1 MAMFIVEIHDFGRE
15 KCADFSLPCLSP
27 ASLVAERPRLDGE
40 SVKSMLVVE
49 ILRRSAGHI
58 EKWSISRNQTAKTPF
73 DRYRPPEFH
82 TVIKNIENI
91 IKDMEKMEIEDQK

>member
-15 KCADFSLPCLSP
+15 KWTDFSLPCLGP

-40 SVKSMLVVE
+40 SDKSTLVVE

-58 EKWSISRNQTAKTPF
+58 EKWLISRNQTVKAPF

-82 TVIKNIENI
+82 TVIKNIGNI
-91 IKDMEKMEIEDQK
+91 TKDMEKMEIKDE